1 MLLNKRTTSVA
12 AIIVPLML
20 VGAGLG
26 MTLQPTLVA
35 LQAHTT
41 KARRAVI
48 ISVRNFF
55 RATGGACG
63 LAVAAAVL
71 QAALRSNLPTEY
83 AYLANNAFYLPSS
96 FSSAAEKEAVLDAY
110 MAASHAVFILQVP
123 LVGICFL
130 TCIFVKDEG
139 LEPTDVREA
148 KKKAALEGKTEEGEG
163 SGGVVEAP
171 VEARDGETD
180 LEANEVDS
188 EDVPQSGED
197 SDQTAGHEGA
207 VDEKKSLHG
216 VPDQQT
222 APTSEKA

>member
-71 QAALRSNLPTEY
+71 QAALRSNLPAEY
-83 AYLANNAFYLPSS
+83 AYLANNAFYLPTS
-96 FSSAAEKEAVLDAY
+96 FASTAEREAVLDAY

-123 LVGICFL
+123 LVAICFL

-148 KKKAALEGKTEEGEG
+148 KKKAALEGKAESEA
-163 SGGVVEAP
+163 SGGVVVVPP
-171 VEARDGETD
+171 VEARDGNED
-180 LEANEVDS
+180 LEANEVHS
-188 EDVPQSGED
+188 EDVQQSGED

-207 VDEKKSLHG
+207 VDEKKCSHE
-216 VPDQQT
+216 VPVQQPVPVT
-222 APTSEKA
+222 EKL